1 VLAGKKLYL
10 IEGKPIRVKREQ
22 HEEDHRR
29 MSKQAVDKLVVQFRI
44 ERAARRVGWFAAAT
58 FAIQL
63 ILALPWV
70 SRPIVKIVSSFGL

>member
-10 IEGKPIRVKREQ
+10 IEGEPIRVKREQ
-22 HEEDHRR
+22 HEEDHQR